1 MKAEEWLTYFIKI
14 YGRRPKMTEV
24 DEAIQNG
31 SLLANRAE
39 VESLLLASKKSFWQ
53 TLSQYVVTHKV
64 AASVLAVS
72 CMTLLGGGAIF
83 AWHSLHSQAQQTSSL
98 AVSSS
103 SSQTGQKS
111 GSDKSKQSSSRASE
125 PSSNSSSQSQNAS
138 SEAKMPAMDV
148 DAIRIGDFSSI
159 EGDWV
164 SDGGHVVTITKSGL
178 TKSEETGSTD
188 GKTVVKDFNGQ
199 PMFYFADN
207 GPGHGVNPFVPVP
220 ANQAAPCP
228 DNSVKDTDRLVQ
240 IPESAGPGV
249 VYTSYYRVKSKSQSS
264 QTSPTNTADLWDS
277 DKAAKL
283 ASYMVEFGH
292 KMNQESYR
300 RLTPNGNDD
309 FFGAMSFAKNNRI
322 IVGEKTE
329 QNAPMTNQQKV
340 DVAFS
345 DDGTGTADYI
355 IVDSY
360 GYSGSAMILYHFTIH
375 KGQPV
380 VLVSMQNQGNPENM
394 YYMYPTNNKDI
405 QEAFANIVNDK

>member
-1 MKAEEWLTYFIKI
+1 MKVEEWLTYFMKI

-39 VESLLLASKKSFWQ
+39 VEALLPASKKGFWES
-53 TLSQYVVTHKV
+53 LSQFVATHKV
-64 AASVLAVS
+64 VASIVAFFCV
-72 CMTLLGGGAIF
+72 TLLGGGVIF
-83 AWHSLHSQAQQTSSL
+83 VWHSHN
-98 AVSSS
+98 
-103 SSQTGQKS
+103 SQTQKQPS
-111 GSDKSKQSSSRASE
+111 LTVASSNSQTFSLDKSKQSSSKASE
-125 PSSNSSSQSQNAS
+125 SSSSYSSQSQSAS
-138 SEAKMPAMDV
+138 SVAKTPAMDV
-148 DAIRIGDFSSI
+148 EAIRNGDFSSI

-164 SDGGHVVTITKSGL
+164 SDSGHVVTITKSGL

-188 GKTVVKDFNGQ
+188 GKTVIKDFKGQ

-207 GPGHGVNPFVPVP
+207 SPGHGVNPFVPVT
-220 ANQAAPCP
+220 ANQAAPSP

-240 IPESAGPGV
+240 IPELAGPGV

-264 QTSPTNTADLWDS
+264 QNSPTNTTALWNS

-300 RLTPNGNDD
+300 RLTPNGSDD
-309 FFGAMSFAKNNRI
+309 FYGAMSFAKNNRI
-322 IVGEKTE
+322 TVGEKTE

-360 GYSGSAMILYHFTIH
+360 GYAGSAMILYHFTIH
-375 KGQPV
+375 NGQPV
-380 VLVSMQNQGNPENM
+380 VLVSLQNQGNPENM
-394 YYMYPTNNKDI
+394 YYMYPTNNKNI

>member
-72 CMTLLGGGAIF
+72 CMMLLGGGAIF

-125 PSSNSSSQSQNAS
+125 SSSNSSSQSQNAS
-138 SEAKMPAMDV
+138 SEAKTPAMDV
-148 DAIRIGDFSSI
+148 DAIRNGDFSSI

-164 SDGGHVVTITKSGL
+164 SDGGHVVTITK
-178 TKSEETGSTD
+178 TGSTD

-220 ANQAAPCP
+220 ANQAAPSP

-249 VYTSYYRVKSKSQSS
+249 VYTSYYRVKSK
-264 QTSPTNTADLWDS
+264 
-277 DKAAKL
+277 
-283 ASYMVEFGH
+283 
-292 KMNQESYR
+292 
-300 RLTPNGNDD
+300 
-309 FFGAMSFAKNNRI
+309 NR
-322 IVGEKTE
+322 
-329 QNAPMTNQQKV
+329 
-340 DVAFS
+340 
-345 DDGTGTADYI
+345 Y
-355 IVDSY
+355 
-360 GYSGSAMILYHFTIH
+360 
-375 KGQPV
+375 
-380 VLVSMQNQGNPENM
+380 
-394 YYMYPTNNKDI
+394 
-405 QEAFANIVNDK
+405 